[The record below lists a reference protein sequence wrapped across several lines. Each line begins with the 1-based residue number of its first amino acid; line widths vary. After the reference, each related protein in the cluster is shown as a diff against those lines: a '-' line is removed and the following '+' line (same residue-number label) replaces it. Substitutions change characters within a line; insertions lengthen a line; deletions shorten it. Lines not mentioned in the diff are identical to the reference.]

1 MGRLVK
7 TGHSVAEQV
16 RRGEIALVYCL
27 YGEDEYRREQ
37 VLNQLLDALL
47 TEGERDLNLDQIRPG
62 EAETQS
68 IIGSAR
74 TLPFLGPRR
83 VVLVRGVEE
92 LSRAQQEELLAYL
105 NDPSPTSCLVL
116 AGRSLD
122 LRTRLAAAIQKKGMV
137 LHFDRMKADSLK
149 EALVAAAKE
158 RGARLQPDAISL
170 LIDLVGDDLRQ
181 LMYAVE
187 KLALF
192 VGEGVEIRP
201 QDIEAMVGETR
212 VRSIFQ
218 LTDTVSGRDL
228 DGALRCLTSLL
239 DAGEEPLAILGMLAR
254 QIRLLFQAK
263 ALREQ
268 GTPVSKMTHDLGRLP
283 PRVVAA
289 LAEQG
294 ASRSWRQLAGALQSI
309 SRADMAIKTGR
320 TAAPMVLSGLVWS
333 LCRT

>member
-1 MGRLVK
+1 MGRLFK

-27 YGEDEYRREQ
+27 YGEDEYRLEQ
-37 VLNQLLDALL
+37 ALNQLLDALL

-62 EAETQS
+62 EAGAQS
-68 IIGSAR
+68 ILGSAR

-83 VVLVRGVEE
+83 VVLVRGVDE
-92 LSRAQQEELLAYL
+92 LSKAQQEDLLAYL

-116 AGRSLD
+116 AGKSLD

-158 RGARLQPDAISL
+158 RGVRLQPDAIGL

-181 LMYAVE
+181 LIYAVE
-187 KLALF
+187 KLVLF

-228 DGALRCLTSLL
+228 DGALRSLTSLL
-239 DAGEEPLAILGMLAR
+239 EAGEEPLKILGMLAR

-268 GTPVSKMTHDLGRLP
+268 GTPVNRMTIGRLP
-283 PRVVAA
+283 PRAVAT
-289 LAEQG
+289 LAEQA
-294 ASRSWRQLAGALQSI
+294 ASRSWGQLTGALQSI

-320 TAAPMVLSGLVWS
+320 SAGPMVLSELVWG

>member
-16 RRGEIALVYCL
+16 RRGEVALVYCL

-37 VLNQLLDALL
+37 ALNQLLDALL
-47 TEGERDLNLDQIRPG
+47 TESERDLNLDQIRPG
-62 EAETQS
+62 EAGTQS
-68 IIGSAR
+68 ILGSAR

-83 VVLVRGVEE
+83 VVLVRGVDE
-92 LSRAQQEELLAYL
+92 LSKAQQEELLAYL

-137 LHFDRMKADSLK
+137 LHFEHMKADSLK
-149 EALVAAAKE
+149 EALVAAARE
-158 RGARLQPDAISL
+158 RGVRLQPDAINL

-181 LMYAVE
+181 LIYAVE

-192 VGEGVEIRP
+192 GGEGVEIQV

-218 LTDTVSGRDL
+218 LTATVSGRDL
-228 DGALRCLTSLL
+228 DGALRSLTSLL
-239 DAGEEPLAILGMLAR
+239 DAGEEPLKILGMLAY
-254 QIRLLFQAK
+254 QIRVLLQAK
-263 ALREQ
+263 TLREQ
-268 GTPVSKMTHDLGRLP
+268 GTPVNRMTIGRLP
-283 PRVVAA
+283 PRVVAT
-289 LAEQG
+289 LAEQA
-294 ASRSWRQLAGALQSI
+294 ASRSWRQLTGALQSI
-309 SRADMAIKTGR
+309 SRADMAIKSGR
-320 TAAPMVLSGLVWS
+320 SAAPMVLSGLVWS

>member
-37 VLNQLLDALL
+37 VLSQLLDALL
-47 TEGERDLNLDQIRPG
+47 TESERDLNLDQIRPG
-62 EAETQS
+62 EAEIQS

-92 LSRAQQEELLAYL
+92 LSKAQQEELLAYL
-105 NDPSPTSCLVL
+105 NDPSPTTCLVL

-239 DAGEEPLAILGMLAR
+239 DTGEEPLAILGMLAR
-254 QIRLLFQAK
+254 QIRMLFQAK

-268 GTPVSKMTHDLGRLP
+268 GTPVSRMTLGRLP
-283 PRVVAA
+283 PRVVAT

-294 ASRSWRQLAGALQSI
+294 ASRSWRQLTGALQSI

-320 TAAPMVLSGLVWS
+320 AAAPMVLSRLVWS